1 MKTHCRETVK
11 EPWFCFLREQN
22 RDCASHTL
30 APREIEK
37 KKKKTEQH
45 FGNIK
50 LHCNSSQKKFTLFHK
65 GFVFKS
71 MFFLMCYI
79 WRKIYNM
86 YIYLHTGSKKKRAK
100 KEIKPNCTL
109 LHPLLL
115 EAVTFLIECHN
126 FSVSIQ
132 CFNSVLPRRQE
143 S

>member
-1 MKTHCRETVK
+1 
-11 EPWFCFLREQN
+11 
-22 RDCASHTL
+22 
-30 APREIEK
+30 
-37 KKKKTEQH
+37 
-45 FGNIK
+45 
-50 LHCNSSQKKFTLFHK
+50 
-65 GFVFKS
+65 
-71 MFFLMCYI
+71 
-79 WRKIYNM
+79 M
-86 YIYLHTGSKKKRAK
+86 YIYLHTGSKKRAK

>member
-37 KKKKTEQH
+37 KTEQH

-71 MFFLMCYI
+71 MFFSCATFGGKYI
-79 WRKIYNM
+79 ICIFIY
-86 YIYLHTGSKKKRAK
+86 TQVVKKRAK

>member
-1 MKTHCRETVK
+1 
-11 EPWFCFLREQN
+11 
-22 RDCASHTL
+22 
-30 APREIEK
+30 
-37 KKKKTEQH
+37 
-45 FGNIK
+45 
-50 LHCNSSQKKFTLFHK
+50 
-65 GFVFKS
+65 
-71 MFFLMCYI
+71 
-79 WRKIYNM
+79 M
-86 YIYLHTGSKKKRAK
+86 YIYLHTGSKKKKGAK

>member
-1 MKTHCRETVK
+1 
-11 EPWFCFLREQN
+11 
-22 RDCASHTL
+22 
-30 APREIEK
+30 
-37 KKKKTEQH
+37 
-45 FGNIK
+45 
-50 LHCNSSQKKFTLFHK
+50 
-65 GFVFKS
+65 
-71 MFFLMCYI
+71 
-79 WRKIYNM
+79 M
-86 YIYLHTGSKKKRAK
+86 YIYLHTGSKKKKKGAK